1 MEWRSPEG
9 GDAIRSYIVFG
20 WKDSAVLKPKKAIH
34 VSGRDKYSCKITN
47 LAAATTYNVMVR
59 AGNEAGWG
67 KNTSILTV
75 TTGTITF
82 DENFYFALC
91 LFLTKHLETSFC
103 WKQGQQVKSFKVK
116 SL

>member
-1 MEWRSPEG
+1 MLKQNLLPINPVNEIMVEWQSPEG

-20 WKDSAVLKPKKAIH
+20 WKDSAVLKPKRALH

-59 AGNEAGWG
+59 AGNKAGWG
-67 KNTSILTV
+67 ENTSILTV

-82 DENFYFALC
+82 DETFILRFVC
-91 LFLTKHLETSFC
+91 FLRNI
-103 WKQGQQVKSFKVK
+103 
-116 SL
+116 